1 MGHAGH
7 YVPITFTLA
16 HQIGL
21 THFRLS
27 PKRRKQKKKN
37 SRPDPPFRP
46 QSQCQSQVSAPKTS
60 LVGQFD
66 FDNMAIDG
74 LQWPRLLAFVV
85 VVGWLV
91 GLLVGR
97 SVGWLFGWL
106 VGRFDVVAKLFG
118 IADVLGRGR
127 CRSRCRGRW
136 SQFKLMIFSTLDL

>member
-27 PKRRKQKKKN
+27 PKRRKQKKKKQ
-37 SRPDPPFRP
+37 STRPTISATIAVPVPGFSPKNQPRRSIWFR
-46 QSQCQSQVSAPKTS
+46 QYGNRRSSVAPS
-60 LVGQFD
+60 L
-66 FDNMAIDG
+66 G
-74 LQWPRLLAFVV
+74 LCSC
-85 VVGWLV
+85 GWLV
-91 GLLVGR
+91 GGSFGR
-97 SVGWLFGWL
+97 SVGWL

-136 SQFKLMIFSTLDL
+136 SQFKLMIFSTLDLW

>member
-1 MGHAGH
+1 
-7 YVPITFTLA
+7 
-16 HQIGL
+16 
-21 THFRLS
+21 
-27 PKRRKQKKKN
+27 
-37 SRPDPPFRP
+37 
-46 QSQCQSQVSAPKTS
+46 
-60 LVGQFD
+60 
-66 FDNMAIDG
+66 MAIDG

-127 CRSRCRGRW
+127 CRGRW